1 MVVLQVGETL
11 ARLQGSI
18 PTMGFSTLI
27 AGSLSTMA
35 RLWMLIAGAA
45 ALADVPLPTAPQLA

>member
-1 MVVLQVGETL
+1 M
-11 ARLQGSI
+11 LQGI
-18 PTMGFSTLI
+18 PTMRFSI

>member
-1 MVVLQVGETL
+1 
-11 ARLQGSI
+11 
-18 PTMGFSTLI
+18 MGFSTLI